1 MERCNPAYL
10 ERVADGRG
18 AALWILTTPQMLN
31 GVPRKGYF
39 GTVAARGLRRHDRIR
54 VSASAT
60 GDAAEYATLVVT
72 AAGSARKAG
81 IAVKRLQ
88 DGGRTS

>member
-18 AALWILTTPQMLN
+18 AALWILTTPDPLN
-31 GVPRKGYF
+31 SVLRKGYF
-39 GTVAARGLRRHDRIR
+39 GTAAAHGLRRHDRIR

-72 AAGSARKAG
+72 AAGPSRKAG
-81 IAVKRLQ
+81 IAVKPLQ
-88 DGGRTS
+88 DGGQTS